1 MLHYLISSSLTRSFF
16 VNYDGLADLLLPYLL
31 TVEDSN
37 SKAVAFFEA
46 ADGYIQF
53 DFNDMI
59 DPNNAASPY
68 SATSMQ
74 LQKAYNLEER
84 HAFVK
89 DLQSDLDAFM
99 IDTMKD
105 FTTDKVNKEYNSSLK
120 SDMYTYTFN
129 TDDVVDVGLGFV
141 QYILNNFG

>member
-1 MLHYLISSSLTRSFF
+1 MLLALIRQHLC
-16 VNYDGLADLLLPYLL
+16 NY
-31 TVEDSN
+31 
-37 SKAVAFFEA
+37 K
-46 ADGYIQF
+46 
-53 DFNDMI
+53 
-59 DPNNAASPY
+59 
-68 SATSMQ
+68 
-74 LQKAYNLEER
+74 KAYNLEER

-141 QYILNNFG
+141 QYILNNFGEVKAFYFTLLDNDNFLEYSGMTTEADKENVCYSS